1 MADQSSP
8 KFGKLARRRSAANV
22 QIVAN
27 PRDPALRD
35 AARRLGVGLLTA
47 LCLLASPAAALGPAP
62 AIAAGA
68 PAPLPSVVAAEAL
81 SLTARI
87 DAILAASGLGDATIG
102 VHVLD
107 LASGATLYSRNA
119 ELAQNPA
126 SNVKLVTTAAA
137 LALLGP
143 EHRYVTRIYAARKAL
158 RGHTIEGDLYL
169 RGGGDPSLITADLY
183 QLASDLRAL
192 GVTRITG
199 GLVLDTSHFDR
210 DELPPGFEQKQEL
223 VAYRAPGGA
232 LSVNF
237 GTYVLLTR
245 PGGKEGEAAHAAI
258 DPPVP
263 SIKLENKATTAA
275 GARTRLRVAVEPDA
289 KGKALKV
296 LLEGTIGVDAEPAE
310 YRYPVA
316 SPAEYSAEVFELVL
330 RQRGIKLGKSSVTLA
345 ATPADAQRLAIVRSQ
360 PLSVLVRSIN
370 KLSNNYMAE
379 HILKTL
385 APELPQSYVGG
396 LARVQAWL
404 KEIELPGE
412 LQLGNGSGLYDN
424 NRISPI
430 QLTHLLAR
438 VHRDFRIAGD
448 FLASLPIAG
457 ADGTLRNRLHE
468 TGAERFVRAKT
479 GTLDQV
485 SALSGYAG
493 ALGKPPIAF
502 SILMSGLD
510 KWKAPKARQT
520 QDQIAALLAA
530 EAAARP

>member
-1 MADQSSP
+1 M
-8 KFGKLARRRSAANV
+8 
-22 QIVAN
+22 
-27 PRDPALRD
+27 
-35 AARRLGVGLLTA
+35 RRLGVGLLTA
-47 LCLLASPAAALGPAP
+47 LCLLARPSAALGPAP
-62 AIAAGA
+62 APTGVGVTQ
-68 PAPLPSVVAAEAL
+68 PEAEPQ
-81 SLTARI
+81 SLAARI
-87 DAILAASGLGDATIG
+87 DAVLAGSKLDAATIG
-102 VHVLD
+102 VHVRD
-107 LASGATLYSRNA
+107 LATGATLYSRNA

-143 EHRYVTRIYAARKAL
+143 EHRYVTRVYAARKAL
-158 RGHTIEGDLYL
+158 RGGTIDGDIYL

-192 GVTRITG
+192 GITRITG
-199 GLVLDTSHFDR
+199 GIVLDTSHFDR
-210 DELPPGFEQKQEL
+210 DELPPGFDQKQEL
-223 VAYRAPGGA
+223 VAYRSPGGA

-237 GTYVLLTR
+237 GTYVVLTR
-245 PGGKEGEAAHAAI
+245 PGAKEGEPAHAAV

-263 SIKLENKATTAA
+263 SIKLENRATTEA
-275 GARTRLRVAVEPDA
+275 GARTHLRVAVEADP
-289 KGKALKV
+289 KGHALKV
-296 LLEGTIGVDAEPAE
+296 LLDGTIGSEAEPAE

-316 SPAEYSAEVFELVL
+316 SPGDYSGEVFALVL
-330 RQRGIKLGKSSVTLA
+330 RQRGIKLGKSTLSVA

-360 PLSVLVRSIN
+360 PLSVLVRSVN

-385 APELPQSYVGG
+385 AAEQPQSYAGG

-404 KEIELPGE
+404 REIEMPGE
-412 LQLGNGSGLYDN
+412 LRLGNGSGLYDN

-438 VHRDFRIAGD
+438 VHRDFRVAGD
-448 FLASLPIAG
+448 FMASLPIAG
-457 ADGTLRNRLHE
+457 ADGTLRNRLQD
-468 TGAERFVRAKT
+468 TGGERFVRAKT

-502 SILMSGLD
+502 SILMSGLG
-510 KWKAPKARQT
+510 KWQAPIARKT

>member
-1 MADQSSP
+1 
-8 KFGKLARRRSAANV
+8 
-22 QIVAN
+22 VA
-27 PRDPALRD
+27 
-35 AARRLGVGLLTA
+35 V
-47 LCLLASPAAALGPAP
+47 
-62 AIAAGA
+62 
-68 PAPLPSVVAAEAL
+68 AEAL

-87 DAILAASGLGDATIG
+87 DALLAASGLGDATIG

-107 LASGATLYSRNA
+107 LASGATLYGRNA

-143 EHRYVTRIYAARKAL
+143 EHRYVTRVYAARKAL
-158 RGHTIEGDLYL
+158 QGRTIEGDLYL

-210 DELPPGFEQKQEL
+210 DELPPGFDQKQEL

-245 PGGKEGEAAHAAI
+245 PGKEGEAPHAAI

-263 SIKLENKATTAA
+263 SIKLENKATTEA
-275 GARTRLRVAVEPDA
+275 GARTRLRVAVEADA
-289 KGKALKV
+289 KGKTLKV

-310 YRYPVA
+310 YRYPVPH
-316 SPAEYSAEVFELVL
+316 PAEYSAEVFELVL
-330 RQRGIKLGKSSVTLA
+330 RQRGIKLGKSGVTLA
-345 ATPADAQRLAIVRSQ
+345 TTPVDARRLAIARSQ
-360 PLSVLVRSIN
+360 PLSVLVRSVN

-404 KEIELPGE
+404 KEIGLPGE

-430 QLTHLLAR
+430 QFTHLLAR

-457 ADGTLRNRLHE
+457 ADGTLRGRLHE

-479 GTLDQV
+479 GTLDHV

-502 SILMSGLD
+502 SILIGGLD
-510 KWKAPKARQT
+510 KSKAPLARQT

>member
-1 MADQSSP
+1 MAH
-8 KFGKLARRRSAANV
+8 
-22 QIVAN
+22 

-35 AARRLGVGLLTA
+35 AARRFGVGLLTA
-47 LCLLASPAAALGPAP
+47 LCLLARPSAALSPAASP
-62 AIAAGA
+62 AIAGPAA
-68 PAPLPSVVAAEAL
+68 PESPAPPPSVVAAEAL
-81 SLTARI
+81 TLTARI
-87 DAILAASGLGDATIG
+87 DAILAASNLGDATIG
-102 VHVLD
+102 IHILD
-107 LASGATLYSRNA
+107 LASGATLYARNA

-143 EHRYVTRIYAARKAL
+143 EHRYVTRVYAGARAL
-158 RGHTIEGDLYL
+158 HGHTIEGDLYL

-192 GVTRITG
+192 GITRITG

-210 DELPPGFEQKQEL
+210 DELPPGFDQKQEL

-237 GTYVLLTR
+237 GTYVVLTR
-245 PGGKEGEAAHAAI
+245 PGVKEGEPAHAAV

-263 SIKLENKATTAA
+263 SIALVNKATTEA
-275 GARTRLRVAVEPDA
+275 GARTRLRVAVEPAA
-289 KGKALKV
+289 KGHGLEV
-296 LLEGTIGVDAEPAE
+296 VLEGSIGVEAEPAE

-316 SPAEYSAEVFELVL
+316 SPADYSAEVFALML
-330 RQRGIKLGKSSVTLA
+330 RQRGIKLGKSTVTVGT
-345 ATPADAQRLAIVRSQ
+345 TPEDARRLAIVRSQ

-379 HILKTL
+379 HMLKTL
-385 APELPQSYVGG
+385 APEPPQSYAAG

-404 KEIELPGE
+404 KEIEVPGE
-412 LQLGNGSGLYDN
+412 LRLGNGSGLYDT
-424 NRISPI
+424 NRISPV

-457 ADGTLRNRLHE
+457 ADGTLRSRLQD

-502 SILMSGLD
+502 SILISGFD
-510 KWKAPKARQT
+510 KWKASIARQT